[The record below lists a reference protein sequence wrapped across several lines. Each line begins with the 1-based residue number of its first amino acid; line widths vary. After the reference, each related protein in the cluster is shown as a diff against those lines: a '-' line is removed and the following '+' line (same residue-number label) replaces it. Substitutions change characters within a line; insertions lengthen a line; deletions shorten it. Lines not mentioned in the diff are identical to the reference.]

1 MFWRRQEPQSSSQT
15 YLSAESEF
23 QGNIN
28 TGGDLRVDGIVHGNV
43 SVEGN
48 MEVSENGLVE
58 GTELRA
64 KNLIVHGVVKA
75 RIIVQERLTLS
86 KTARLQGDVNANALN
101 IEPGAYYV
109 GYITTTDNKALPG
122 SPELQNFAPEPQE
135 YITDP
140 QPYEITDPQPYSFE
154 EPRANGYAN

>member
-1 MFWRRQEPQSSSQT
+1 MFWRRQAPEPSSSQT

-28 TGGDLRVDGIVHGNV
+28 TGGDLRVDGIIHGNV
-43 SVEGN
+43 AVEGD
-48 MEVSENGLVE
+48 MEVSETGLAE

-64 KNLIVHGVVKA
+64 RNLTVHGVVKA

-86 KTARLQGDVNANALN
+86 KTARLQGDVNAHSLN
-101 IEPGAYYV
+101 IEPGAYYI

-135 YITDP
+135 YVTEAP
-140 QPYEITDPQPYSFE
+140 PYSIE
-154 EPRANGYAN
+154 DPRPNGYAN

>member
-1 MFWRRQEPQSSSQT
+1 MFWRRQAPEPSSSQT

-28 TGGDLRVDGIVHGNV
+28 TGGDLRVDGIIHGNV

-48 MEVSENGLVE
+48 MEVSETGLVE
-58 GTELRA
+58 GTELHAR
-64 KNLIVHGVVKA
+64 NLTIHGVVKA
-75 RIIVQERLTLS
+75 RIIVKERLTLS
-86 KTARLQGDVNANALN
+86 KTARLQGDVNANSLN

-122 SPELQNFAPEPQE
+122 TPELQNFAPEPQE
-135 YITDP
+135 YMTESPPFHID
-140 QPYEITDPQPYSFE
+140 